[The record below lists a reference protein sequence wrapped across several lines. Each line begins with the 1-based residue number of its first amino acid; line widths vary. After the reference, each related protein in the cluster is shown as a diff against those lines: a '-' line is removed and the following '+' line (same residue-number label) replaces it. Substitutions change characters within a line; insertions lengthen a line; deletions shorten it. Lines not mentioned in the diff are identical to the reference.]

1 MRESVPYLTQ
11 THCRKWRRQRKLRRE
26 ARLGRLK
33 RHYVPPYLSYVNTYN
48 YSHARL
54 RGQTRGRCDSC
65 CGGARIAVCLGIGG
79 LNEKVNQPMA
89 ERPRHILIC
98 SCEDTMSLD
107 GETVRRGCRDSVVIE
122 GRQFCRAE
130 LDRVRKVTA
139 GGEAVVIACTQEAP
153 LFNEVAEESGA
164 EAPTFINIRETGGWA
179 KDAAKAGPKMAALIA
194 ATASPASDVSF
205 VSLSSDGVTLLYGK
219 DERAIEAAEL
229 LKDHLDVT

>member
-1 MRESVPYLTQ
+1 
-11 THCRKWRRQRKLRRE
+11 
-26 ARLGRLK
+26 
-33 RHYVPPYLSYVNTYN
+33 
-48 YSHARL
+48 
-54 RGQTRGRCDSC
+54 
-65 CGGARIAVCLGIGG
+65 
-79 LNEKVNQPMA
+79 MA
-89 ERPRHILIC
+89 EGPRNILIC
-98 SCEDTMSLD
+98 SCEDTMPLD
-107 GETVRRGCRDSVVIE
+107 GEKVRRACRDSVVIE

-219 DERAIEAAEL
+219 DERVIEAAEL
-229 LKDHLDVT
+229 LKDHLDVTVLIKAGSELTPRRVTEFPVVRGVIRAAKGYLGAFEVTVDDYAAPAPSSRGAFAFGTAKKRRRIAM